1 MQGIAALP
9 IPAPS
14 PRQTRHALTALLLL
28 FSCMTTPARAADV
41 YPARPIT
48 LVVPFS
54 VGGDSDI
61 AGRNLAAHLRN
72 TYPQPLVVL
81 NRSGAG
87 GAVGSQTVRNAAPDG
102 YTLLLAR
109 VGSQAVLP
117 ALQPGIGYRWD
128 DFTMLGLLETQPM
141 ACVVNA
147 NSPYR
152 TLNDLLQDLR
162 AKPGQ
167 LNYSTSGPTTLLNL
181 AAQALLSAAG
191 LPRDAATEIPYKGS
205 ADATTAVLAG
215 EVNFSCNNT
224 PSLVGPIKGGRL
236 RALVTTATARMQDL
250 PDTPT
255 AREAGLPLLESLNGW
270 SALYGPKGLP
280 ADVEQSWVQALKTLS
295 QNAQWRASVV
305 QTGSMPRVLSP
316 ADTHAFVAAQVRF
329 FESLGKT
336 IGLVPVNATQGD
348 RVAK

>member
-1 MQGIAALP
+1 MQSRTALAAL
-9 IPAPS
+9 ALS
-14 PRQTRHALTALLLL
+14 PRAPTRAWTRLLSSSLSLLLA
-28 FSCMTTPARAADV
+28 CTVPAATAADA
-41 YPARPIT
+41 YPTRPIT
-48 LVVPFS
+48 LIVPFS
-54 VGGDSDI
+54 AGGDSDI

-72 TYPQPLVVL
+72 VTPQPLVVL

-152 TLNDLLQDLR
+152 RLDDLLQDLR

-215 EVNFSCNNT
+215 EVHFSCNNT

-280 ADVEQSWVQALKTLS
+280 AEVEQSWVQALNTLS
-295 QNAQWRASVV
+295 QNAQWRASVA

-329 FESLGKT
+329 FQDLGKT
-336 IGLVPVNATQGD
+336 IGLTN
-348 RVAK
+348 